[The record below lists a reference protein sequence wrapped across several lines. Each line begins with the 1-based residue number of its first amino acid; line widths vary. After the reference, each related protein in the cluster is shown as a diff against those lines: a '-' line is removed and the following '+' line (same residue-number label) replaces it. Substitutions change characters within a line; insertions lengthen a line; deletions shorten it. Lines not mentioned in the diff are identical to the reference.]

1 MANEKNIQIVQ
12 QMYADFGKQNVE
24 GILNSLTDDIS
35 WIDAAGSPRIPYAKK
50 RNGKKEV
57 MSFFMELGS
66 TLSFTEFAPQEFYAD
81 NDAVIVKGSFAGQA
95 IGTGKSFAS
104 DWLMIWKFRG
114 DKVYNYQGF
123 VDTDKMIA
131 AIN

>member
-1 MANEKNIQIVQ
+1 MANEKNTQMVQ
-12 QMYADFGKQNVE
+12 QIYADFGKQNVE
-24 GILNSLTDDIS
+24 GVLNSLTDDIS
-35 WIDAAGSPRIPYAKK
+35 WNDAGYPGIPYSKK

-66 TLSFTEFAPQEFYAD
+66 TVSFTEFAPQEFYAD
-81 NDAVIVKGSFAGQA
+81 NDAVIVKGFFGGKA

-104 DWLMIWKFRG
+104 DWIQIWKFRG
-114 DKVYNYQGF
+114 DKIYDFQAF
-123 VDTDKMIA
+123 FDTDKIIA